1 MENNTP
7 GTEDSYKQYGRI
19 SFEDF
24 KKLYGE
30 DYIDAINIE
39 TWKIDR
45 DLSKLYSQIEK
56 ELFTAKRNE
65 LESNQVIRKEV
76 FPKIK
81 ENALVPYA
89 GLHSDTTPELIEK
102 IHKGFLFN
110 GAVTACGS
118 GERHVRFTPH
128 FYYA

>member
-56 ELFTAKRNE
+56 ELFTAKRSE
-65 LESNQVIRKEV
+65 LGANQVIRKGV
-76 FPKIK
+76 FPKIT
-81 ENALVPYA
+81 ENAWVPYA
-89 GLHSDTTPELIEK
+89 GLRSDTGAELREK
-102 IHKGFLFN
+102 VL
-110 GAVTACGS
+110 
-118 GERHVRFTPH
+118 
-128 FYYA
+128 

>member
-39 TWKIDR
+39 TWKIR
-45 DLSKLYSQIEK
+45 L
-56 ELFTAKRNE
+56 KRNS
-65 LESNQVIRKEV
+65 LRQNVMSLNRIR
-76 FPKIK
+76 
-81 ENALVPYA
+81 
-89 GLHSDTTPELIEK
+89 
-102 IHKGFLFN
+102 
-110 GAVTACGS
+110 
-118 GERHVRFTPH
+118 
-128 FYYA
+128 